1 MDNLIPITILIL
13 MIFTLILYLHLC
25 NFKDNFINDENDLFY
40 AKLARKINKYNYQ
53 KYKKEQK
60 DALQK
65 TNFKFGFSPI
75 KSTDEKSIGICPL
88 GKFYK
93 GKFDDNPLQNSKKCK
108 PCFNCQKE
116 QGYYV
121 AGGCL
126 GNTDSICKFGK
137 VPHKIFT
144 KSHKMRSLLHSQLPL
159 HHKHELYKG
168 KNDTDQEIFFP
179 SSSYHT
185 HI

>member
-13 MIFTLILYLHLC
+13 IIFIIILYLHIL
-25 NFKDNFINDENDLFY
+25 NFKDNFIDVENDLFY
-40 AKLARKINKYNYQ
+40 AKFARKINKYNYQ
-53 KYKKEQK
+53 KYIKEKQ
-60 DALQK
+60 DALQG

-75 KSTDEKSIGICPL
+75 NSTNKQSIGICPL
-88 GKFYK
+88 GKYYS
-93 GKFDDNPLQNSKKCK
+93 GKFDENPLLNSKKCK

-116 QGYYV
+116 EGYYV

-144 KSHKMRSLLHSQLPL
+144 KSHKSRSLLHSQLPL
-159 HHKHELYKG
+159 HHRHQLYKG
-168 KNDTDQEIFFP
+168 KDEMKKEIFFP
-179 SSSYHT
+179 SASIHT